1 MELPSP
7 DYSRIEISG
16 IQAGYGH
23 EAWISGGHRS
33 LVVDGVSLSIHGG
46 EILAIVA
53 GNGRGKTT
61 LLRAIVDG
69 HSRWRGTVTNGGRAL
84 GYGEI
89 AYVPQNPAL
98 TLSPWKTVFQ
108 ELFIPLEI
116 RGVNRSSALPRVESM
131 LTKLGISLPL
141 DRKVENLSGGQRVK
155 LAIARGLMIAD
166 PKLVVLDE
174 PFEGLDHRTR
184 CGVIELLLRIAQ
196 SGIAVLLTS
205 HRTEDLVAM
214 NATILQV
221 VDSPI
226 TTLQRSP
233 PIRPS
238 NAETLRPNDEAEFDG
253 LQVARVE
260 RANRI
265 AGIGRS
271 FAVTLTGIVFGLI
284 AWYLFATAIDDPA
297 ILPKPLS
304 VWRAAFVIFE
314 SEERRQHIFWTIVR
328 ALGCWVLSIVLS
340 VPIGLLIGSHPRA
353 FRLLSPWLS
362 LGRCLPVFAL
372 AGAVI
377 GMFPKMPEVQ
387 RCFLIWLTLFLIA
400 LQIISFSASVAPRRR
415 WDVARIM
422 GASWWY
428 RMRKVLFHESMQGIV
443 SAIEVTLPTSI
454 IVTFV
459 VETTLLPQ
467 RGLGVYVTNH
477 LTDRDLSVMY
487 AYLIIP
493 GAIAAIGVWAIRSGL
508 ASLRREL

>member
-1 MELPSP
+1 MELPEP
-7 DYSRIEISG
+7 DSSIIEITG

-23 EAWISGGHRS
+23 EVWFSGDHRS
-33 LVVDGVSLSIHGG
+33 VVVDGVSLSIHGG

-53 GNGRGKTT
+53 ANGLGKTT
-61 LLRAIVDG
+61 LLRAVVDR
-69 HSRWRGTVTNGGRAL
+69 HSRWHGTVIKGGRAL

-98 TLSPWKTVFQ
+98 TLSPWKTVLQ
-108 ELFIPLEI
+108 ELRIPLEI
-116 RGVNRSSALPRVESM
+116 RGVSRAAALARIEST
-131 LTKLGISLPL
+131 LAKLGISLPL
-141 DRKVENLSGGQRVK
+141 DRKVEALSGGQRVK
-155 LAIARGLMIAD
+155 LAIARGLMIPD
-166 PKLVVLDE
+166 PELVVLDE

-184 CGVIELLLRIAQ
+184 CGVIELLLRVAQ

-221 VDSPI
+221 VGSPI
-226 TTLQRSP
+226 TDLQRSESFQ
-233 PIRPS
+233 RS
-238 NAETLRPNDEAEFDG
+238 NAEPLRSNDEAEFDG
-253 LQVARVE
+253 LQVARLE
-260 RANRI
+260 RPSQI
-265 AGIGRS
+265 SGISRS
-271 FAVTLTGIVFGLI
+271 LAVSIVGIFFGLI
-284 AWYLFATAIDDPA
+284 TWHIFGAVVEDPA
-297 ILPKPLS
+297 ILPKPLN
-304 VWRAAFVIFE
+304 VWRAAIVIFE
-314 SEERRQHIFWTIVR
+314 SEERRQHIFWTVAR
-328 ALGCWVLSIVLS
+328 ALGCWVLAIVLS
-340 VPIGLLIGSHPRA
+340 VPIGLVIGSNTRA

-377 GMFPKMPEVQ
+377 GMFPRMPELQ

-400 LQIISFSASVAPRRR
+400 LQMVSFAASIAPRRR

-428 RMRKVLFHESMQGIV
+428 RMRKILFHESMQGIV

-493 GAIAAIGVWAIRSGL
+493 GAFAAIGVWAIRSGI